1 MLQGRGGQALESGG
15 GRESDLSAPAA
26 RLVTVGGVL
35 VLATRRPDGTARARK
50 RARVPSAVVN
60 EIRPSVAKSLR
71 GVVPRGPLTPSGG
84 RMAVVQ

>member
-35 VLATRRPDGTARARK
+35 VLATRRPVCFLER
-50 RARVPSAVVN
+50 RVRS
-60 EIRPSVAKSLR
+60 
-71 GVVPRGPLTPSGG
+71 
-84 RMAVVQ
+84 

>member
-60 EIRPSVAKSLR
+60 EIRPSVASPC
-71 GVVPRGPLTPSGG
+71 GVWYREA
-84 RMAVVQ
+84 R

>member
-35 VLATRRPDGTARARK
+35 VLATRRPVCFWNGACARK

-60 EIRPSVAKSLR
+60 EIRPSVASPC
-71 GVVPRGPLTPSGG
+71 GVWYREA
-84 RMAVVQ
+84 R